1 MKNNQ
6 ITTEKRSTFS
16 AIGSFLFDN
25 KALVILLFFVVV
37 VSFQNPV
44 FLTKDN
50 LLNVVRQV
58 AISGVMSLGFTIIM
72 ASGCMDLSVGN
83 MLSMIGVIVAILA
96 KIDGM
101 PLALACL
108 AGIVVGVVCGVI
120 NATISTVFNLAPF
133 IVTLAMGNVFEGAT
147 YLIAGGKPISGLPD
161 TLIHIGQGYIL
172 GIPIPVLILFAVAI
186 IMWLFLSQTKTG
198 RHILA
203 IGGNVNAAR
212 VCGVNV
218 SRTKLIAYICMGIS
232 VALGAII
239 MDGRV
244 ASAQVAAGKGM
255 EMDALAAVVIGG
267 TPLGGGYGN
276 MIGTLIGCLIVGVM
290 NNGLN
295 LLHVSSYWQ
304 MVAKGAIILFA
315 IILDSISSR
324 VANRRMKESA
334 K

>member
-1 MKNNQ
+1 
-6 ITTEKRSTFS
+6 
-16 AIGSFLFDN
+16 
-25 KALVILLFFVVV
+25 
-37 VSFQNPV
+37 
-44 FLTKDN
+44 LTKDN

-101 PLALACL
+101 PLAVACL